1 MQEQI
6 TLPEFLNLVK
16 DIERPS
22 EMSDLVAKDYYD
34 DTFKNQH
41 YDENFELSFIWLVHE
56 TGGVRGG
63 SCWDSS
69 DPQEYINNE
78 EMPEFVAFDE
88 VLNIVYP
95 DISHLQYNV
104 IWSEFVKEI
113 DYRDCEYYGNY
124 TDYEIKYVS
133 LCDLYTYLIDHDL
146 LK

>member
-1 MQEQI
+1 MI

-34 DTFKNQH
+34 NTFKNQH

-78 EMPEFVAFDE
+78 KMPEFVAFDE

-95 DISHLQYNV
+95 DISHLQYKA
-104 IWSEFVKEI
+104 ICSQFVKEI
-113 DYRDCEYYGNY
+113 DYRDGEYYGNY